1 MKHIYITLLFV
12 LPIFVIAQNNSIDSI
27 IDNNQNITIDY
38 LVLSSSSAIKT
49 TPQQDKAERMRKN
62 ALKIH
67 SIFFNGSVALSY
79 ERSISRKFSAEIGY
93 GYIYTLPLYRST
105 RDYGTTRGFML
116 RGGLKY
122 LLLSDKSTTSQIL
135 DGLYLMPEFFYTS
148 FYTKDGY
155 QKIGITEN
163 FESYA
168 VTLNFGYQHV
178 FKNGFLINVFLGGGI
193 GKAMGDYNQIH
204 YYNHIIFSDN
214 LSFALTT
221 GLKLGFAF

>member
-1 MKHIYITLLFV
+1 MKHIYNILLCVF
-12 LPIFVIAQNNSIDSI
+12 PIFVIAQNNSIYSI

-38 LVLSSSSAIKT
+38 LVLNNSSATKT
-49 TPQQDKAERMRKN
+49 TLQQDKIDRVRKN
-62 ALKIH
+62 AFKIH
-67 SIFFNGSVALSY
+67 SMLFNGSVALSY
-79 ERSISRKFSAEIGY
+79 ERSISRKISTEIGF
-93 GYIYTLPLYRST
+93 GYIYTLPLYRTT

-122 LLLSDKSTTSQIL
+122 LFLSDKSTTSQIL
-135 DGLYLMPEFFYTS
+135 DGPYLMPEFFYTS
-148 FYTKDGY
+148 FCTKDGY

-168 VTLNFGYQHV
+168 ITLNFGYQHV

-193 GKAMGDYNQIH
+193 GKSMGDYNQIH